1 MSKSIDSQRCGK
13 CGAPLSGYA
22 SEGLCAACMLE
33 CALQP
38 ENPPTPAV
46 GEGGASPDEGK
57 IPVPPQPSVNPPRS
71 KDEAPGSV
79 IGRYNLLEKIGEGGF
94 GVVYVAEQREPV
106 KRRVALKIIKLGMD
120 TRQIVARFEAER
132 QALAMMDHPNIAK
145 VFDGGATDAGR
156 PYFVMELVR
165 GMKITDYCDQ
175 NNLSTRERLDLFI
188 QVCQAIQH
196 AHQKGII
203 HRDIKPSNVLVT
215 VNDGVPVPKVIDFGI
230 AKATQGE
237 LTEKTVYTQFQ
248 QLIGTPAYMS
258 PEQAEMTSLDIDT
271 RSDIYALGVLL
282 YELLTG
288 KTPFEHKELVK
299 AGLDGMR
306 RMIREQ
312 EPLRPSTRFSS
323 LQLEERTTT
332 AKCRGMDPPKLFH
345 QLRGDLDWIVMK
357 CLEKD
362 RTRRYETANGLALD
376 IQRFLKHEP
385 VIAAKPSQLYS
396 FQKFAQRHRVALTTT
411 TAFAILLV
419 AGVIVSTSQA
429 IRASRAEKA
438 ARADAISRQSAYIF
452 LASML
457 DHVRP
462 SRAKG
467 RDTTMLKEILDE
479 TAKRVGTDLKDQPE
493 AEADLRIVLG
503 KTYADLG
510 QTTNA
515 LEMTKEALRLRRQA
529 LGPTNAAVAEALNN
543 LGAISFDLS
552 DYAGAERAAREALA
566 IRMQLFG
573 PNNTN
578 VALSLNNLGY
588 ALWTENKLVEAEE
601 TTQRALDIRKRLLPP
616 GHPDIGMTLVN
627 LAGIQWARARFSQ
640 VEETFREAA
649 QSFEKAGNS
658 VAVGVVQANLG
669 TVYAR
674 RGDLEGAQNI
684 HEKTLAERR
693 KLFNGKDHPH
703 LEISQT
709 QLALVLTARGKLD
722 EAEAKLREAM
732 AMQER
737 LGLGKHPEVAD
748 ALFGMGIVLAGR
760 GDWAAAE
767 EKHQQ
772 ALAIRI
778 EVLKG
783 EENPDVVDSLDALAL
798 VAIGSNDLSQAQQ
811 RLTRAV
817 KAAKGSESPEYPTI
831 IAPLWHLG
839 WVLKQKGDSA
849 GSTNNNDEALRI
861 ARKHGVYGGWPL
873 LKSMYDL
880 ADVLRLQGK
889 FADAELVLTNA
900 MDYVVQDLPQSKTL
914 QGDAFRRFA
923 SFYESWDHASPNP
936 GKSTQS
942 LDWNKRA
949 EALDSNS
956 PTRL

>member
-33 CALQP
+33 CALEP
-38 ENPPTPAV
+38 EPSQLAAPAEA
-46 GEGGASPDEGK
+46 G
-57 IPVPPQPSVNPPRS
+57 IPSSAQSAVKSRS
-71 KDEAPGSV
+71 EEETPGSV
-79 IGRYNLLEKIGEGGF
+79 IGRYELLEKIGEGGF

-132 QALAMMDHPNIAK
+132 QALAMMEHPNIAK
-145 VFDGGATDAGR
+145 VFDGGATDSGR

-165 GMKITDYCDQ
+165 GIKITEYCDQ
-175 NNLSTRERLDLFI
+175 SNLSTRERLDLFI

-215 VNDGVPVPKVIDFGI
+215 VNDGVPVPKAIDFGI

-288 KTPFEHKELVK
+288 KTPLDHKDLVE

-306 RMIREQ
+306 RMIQEQ

-332 AKCRGMDPPKLFH
+332 AKRRGMDPPKLLH

-376 IQRFLKHEP
+376 VQRYLKHEP
-385 VIAAKPSQLYS
+385 VVAARPSQLYS
-396 FQKFAQRHRVALTTT
+396 IQKFVQRHRIALATT
-411 TAFAILLV
+411 TAFACLLV
-419 AGVIVSTSQA
+419 AGVIVSTWQA
-429 IRASRAEKA
+429 VRASRAEKA
-438 ARADAISRQSAYIF
+438 ARADAVSRQAAYLF
-452 LASML
+452 MASIL
-457 DHVRP
+457 DSVGP

-467 RDTTMLKEILDE
+467 RDTTMLREILDD
-479 TAKRVGTDLKDQPE
+479 TATRLGRDLKNQPE

-510 QTTNA
+510 LSTNA
-515 LEMTKEALRLRRQA
+515 LEMTQRGLDLRRA
-529 LGPTNAAVAEALNN
+529 HLGATNAATADALNN
-543 LGAISFDLS
+543 LGAIRYDLG
-552 DYAGAERAAREALA
+552 DYAGAEDAARQALA

-588 ALWTENKLVEAEE
+588 ALATQNKFAEAEE
-601 TTQRALDIRKRLLPP
+601 TTQQALDIRKRLLPA
-616 GHPDIGMTLVN
+616 GHPDISMTLVN
-627 LAGIQWARARFSQ
+627 LAGIQWERARFSQ
-640 VEETFREAA
+640 VEESFHEAA
-649 QSFEKAGNS
+649 QSFEKAGNG
-658 VAVGVVQANLG
+658 VALGVVQANLG

-674 RGDLEGAQNI
+674 RGDLEAAETI
-684 HEKTLAERR
+684 HTNTLALRR
-693 KLFNGKDHPH
+693 KLFNGKDHSH
-703 LEISQT
+703 LEISLT
-709 QLALVLTARGKLD
+709 QLALVLISRGKLD
-722 EAEAKLREAM
+722 DAENRLKEAVGIE
-732 AMQER
+732 ER
-737 LGLGKHPEVAD
+737 LNLGNHTEVAD
-748 ALFGMGIVLAGR
+748 TLFGLGNVLARR
-760 GDWAAAE
+760 GNWAAAE
-767 EKHQQ
+767 EEYQKS
-772 ALAIRI
+772 LTMRNEI
-778 EVLKG
+778 LKS
-783 EENPDVVDSLDALAL
+783 EENADAIDTLDALAL
-798 VAIGSNDLSQAQQ
+798 VAIGSNDL
-811 RLTRAV
+811 V
-817 KAAKGSESPEYPTI
+817 KAEQLFTRSVQAAKRSESPEYPAI
-831 IAPLWHLG
+831 IAPLWHLS
-839 WVLKQKGDSA
+839 WALRQKGDSA
-849 GSTNNNDEALRI
+849 GSKTNSDEALRI
-861 ARKHGVYGGWPL
+861 AAKHGAYGAWPL

-880 ADVLRLQGK
+880 AEVLQLERK
-889 FADAELVLTNA
+889 FADAELVLTEAANYA
-900 MDYVVQDLPQSKTL
+900 EKNLSGNKTL
-914 QGDAFRRFA
+914 QRDAFQRFA
-923 SFYESWDHASPNP
+923 SFYESWDHASPDP
-936 GKSTQS
+936 SRSKQS

-949 EALDSNS
+949 ALE
-956 PTRL
+956 

>member
-1 MSKSIDSQRCGK
+1 
-13 CGAPLSGYA
+13 
-22 SEGLCAACMLE
+22 MLE

-38 ENPPTPAV
+38 EMLTSAEGV
-46 GEGGASPDEGK
+46 GDILSVEEVRGLSTAK
-57 IPVPPQPSVNPPRS
+57 PSRAEE
-71 KDEAPGSV
+71 EAPGSM
-79 IGRYNLLEKIGEGGF
+79 IGRYELLEKIGEGGF

-106 KRRVALKIIKLGMD
+106 KRRIALKIIKLGMD

-132 QALAMMDHPNIAK
+132 QALALMDHPNIAK

-175 NNLSTRERLDLFI
+175 NNLSARERLDLFI

-215 VNDGVPVPKVIDFGI
+215 VNDGAPVPKVIDFGI

-258 PEQAEMTSLDIDT
+258 PEQAEITSLDIDT

-306 RMIREQ
+306 RIIREQ
-312 EPLRPSTRFSS
+312 EPVRPSTRFSS
-323 LQLEERTTT
+323 LQIEERTTT
-332 AKCRGMDPPKLFH
+332 AKRRGMDPPKLVH
-345 QLRGDLDWIVMK
+345 LLRGDLDWIVMK
-357 CLEKD
+357 CLEKG

-376 IQRFLKHEP
+376 IQRYLKHEP
-385 VIAAKPSQLYS
+385 VVAARPSKLYA
-396 FQKFAQRHRVALTTT
+396 FRKFARRHRIALATT
-411 TAFAILLV
+411 TAFAVLLV
-419 AGVIVSTSQA
+419 AGVIISTWQA
-429 IRASRAEKA
+429 VRASRAEKA
-438 ARADAISRQSAYIF
+438 AQAEAGKRLTAF
-452 LASML
+452 VFMASML
-457 DHVRP
+457 EGVGP
-462 SRAKG
+462 SAAKG
-467 RDTTMLKEILDE
+467 RDTAMLREILDN

-515 LEMTKEALRLRRQA
+515 LEMTKEALRLRRKA
-529 LGPTNAAVAEALNN
+529 LGPTNSAVAEALNN
-543 LGAISFDLS
+543 LGAVSYDLS
-552 DYAGAERAAREALA
+552 DYAGAEKAAREALA

-578 VALSLNNLGY
+578 VALSLNNLGL
-588 ALWTENKLVEAEE
+588 ALWIEGKLAEAEE
-601 TTQRALDIRKRLLPP
+601 TTQRALDTRKRLLPVDS
-616 GHPDIGMTLVN
+616 PDIGMTLVN

-640 VEETFREAA
+640 VEQSFNEAA
-649 QSFEKAGNS
+649 QLFEKAGKL
-658 VAVGVVQANLG
+658 VAFGVLRANLA

-674 RGDLEGAQNI
+674 RGDLEAAQNT
-684 HEKTLAERR
+684 HTNTLALRR
-693 KLFNGKDHPH
+693 KLFNGRDHPH
-703 LEISQT
+703 TEISLT

-722 EAEAKLREAM
+722 EAETDLKEAI

-737 LGLGKHPEVAD
+737 LGMGKHADAAD
-748 ALFGMGIVLAGR
+748 ALFGLGNVLARR

-767 EKHQQ
+767 EKHQR
-772 ALAIRI
+772 ALAMRI

-783 EENPDVVDSLDALAL
+783 EENADVVDSLDALAL
-798 VAIGSNDLSQAQQ
+798 IAVGSNNLSQAEQ
-811 RLTRAV
+811 LLSRAV
-817 KAAKGSESPEYPTI
+817 QASHRSENPDYPAI
-831 IAPLWHLG
+831 IAPLWHLD
-839 WVLKQKGDSA
+839 WVLSQKA
-849 GSTNNNDEALRI
+849 GSTAHGTNHIEALQI
-861 ARKHGVYGGWPL
+861 AGKHGVYGGWPL

-880 ADVLRLQGK
+880 ADILRLQGK
-889 FADAELVLTNA
+889 FADAERVYEESRK
-900 MDYVVQDLPQSKTL
+900 YVEQSLADNKPL
-914 QGDAFRRFA
+914 QRDAFHRFA
-923 SFYESWDHASPNP
+923 SFYESWDHASPDP
-936 GKSTQS
+936 AKSKQS
-942 LDWNKRA
+942 QDWNKRA
-949 EALDSNS
+949 EALSS
-956 PTRL
+956 SSPPTRL